1 MSRKERASGSI
12 TVKIVMSVR
21 CATMTDVGSASTAN
35 PVNAAEK
42 NDPAGKM
49 NPRHGCGG

>member
-1 MSRKERASGSI
+1 MSRKERVSGSI

-21 CATMTDVGSASTAN
+21 CAAMTDAGSVSTVN
-35 PVNAAEK
+35 PANAAEK